1 MLTVLIVEDKPS
13 MARMLKETLES
24 EGYRAVTAPDGKTGI
39 GSITRENPDIVLTD
53 LKLPGANG
61 IAVLKASKANN
72 PLRPVIVMTA
82 FGSVQTAVEAM
93 KEGAFDFIT
102 KPFDVDHLLMLV
114 RRALENRR
122 LLTENIVLRDEFRS
136 RFGMPEIVGT
146 SRVMREV
153 AEKVRK
159 VAPTKTTVLILGE
172 SGTGKELFAR
182 AIHELSDRKEFPFIP
197 INCAAIPGNLLE
209 SELFGYE
216 KGAFTGAD
224 SSKTGK
230 FALADRGTIFLDEIG
245 EMDMA
250 LQAKLLRALEEGE
263 IERIGGSGPI
273 KVDVR
278 VIAASNKDLERA
290 VSEGAFREDLFY
302 RLNVFP
308 LLLPPLRDRK
318 EDIPALVEHFISRG
332 AAEMKTGMG
341 EVSPQA
347 LEKLK
352 NYGWKGNVRELKN
365 AIERA
370 IILSEGG
377 AISPEHISLSPARDG
392 FPTDEVPMGGS
403 LAETAREAQ
412 RIAETSRI
420 RKALD
425 ETGGNKTRAAKT
437 LGVSYKT
444 LLTKIKDYGL
454 Q

>member
-392 FPTDEVPMGGS
+392 FPRDEVPMGGS

-425 ETGGNKTRAAKT
+425 EAGGNKTRAAKT